1 MRTTWKG
8 ASLGAAAVLVFA
20 ACSSTAATPSPATPT
35 AVAGSPTTAPTAA
48 LTLALKYGV
57 VTGLTGDSA
66 TSGQDWNAATKAG
79 VDYINQTLKTMGLD
93 KTISVQLVDSQDS
106 QGQAA
111 AGTEAAKKLVNVD
124 KVHVVMGDIFSS
136 VTAAVA
142 GSVTIPAGVVE
153 FTGGTNAALTTVNPP
168 NLPLLFQL
176 PGADDLQAKVLT
188 KVIGTALKP
197 NAKINVAARNDAY
210 GTGLAAQFKNAW
222 TAAGGS
228 IGQYIIY
235 NQDAPTLDTEAQ
247 QAVAGNP
254 DGWLFVDF
262 CPTFQKLLAP
272 LQRTGKW
279 DASKSFGSDTLRDCA
294 TTSGNQYPNVP
305 GMRATGADVASG
317 SALPA
322 YQDFYNKD
330 IGPNPAFQ
338 AWTAEAFDGV
348 IVSFLAALEA
358 RSTDPTKFAP
368 FIVSLTNPPGTSYTF
383 EQLDKA
389 ITDILAGNRVQYA
402 GVSGPLNFTNSGR
415 AGSSVFDIWQ
425 VGADGKATITSKVT
439 FKSGS

>member
-1 MRTTWKG
+1 
-8 ASLGAAAVLVFA
+8 
-20 ACSSTAATPSPATPT
+20 
-35 AVAGSPTTAPTAA
+35 
-48 LTLALKYGV
+48 
-57 VTGLTGDSA
+57 LTGDSA

-79 VDYINQTLKTMGLD
+79 VDYINQTLTTMGLSS
-93 KTISVQLVDSQDS
+93 TISVQLVDSQDS

-111 AGTEAAKKLVNVD
+111 AGVEAAKKLVNVD
-124 KVHVVMGDIFSS
+124 NVNVVMGDIFSS

-188 KVIGTALKP
+188 QVIATALKP
-197 NAKINVAARNDAY
+197 SAKINVAARNDAY

-222 TAAGGS
+222 TTAGGT

-247 QAVAGNP
+247 QAVQGNP
-254 DGWLFVDF
+254 DGWLFIDF

-279 DASKSFGSDTLRDCA
+279 DPKKSFGSDTLRDCA
-294 TTSGNQYPNVP
+294 TTAGSQYPNIP

-317 SALPA
+317 TTVPA
-322 YQDFYNKD
+322 YQTFYTKD
-330 IGPNPAFQ
+330 IGSSPAFQ

-368 FIVSLTNPPGTSYTF
+368 HIVSLTNPPGTSYTF

-389 ITDILAGNRVQYA
+389 ITDILNGKRVQYA

-425 VGADGKATITSKVT
+425 VGSDGKATITSKVT
-439 FKSGS
+439 FKSGT